1 MAYRLK
7 PGITAFQVM
16 RQGKFEWRRYRHG
29 QTYDEVPPED
39 AHKFK
44 KTDME
49 IVKRGDTET
58 KKKK

>member
-1 MAYRLK
+1 MAYHLK
-7 PGITAFQVM
+7 KEFPAFQVM
-16 RQGKFEWRRYRHG
+16 RQGKFEWRRYMHG

-49 IVKRGDTET
+49 TVKHADTET